1 MFLLQTTGLFAFYE
15 MNFVKP
21 KHQKVINSVF
31 LSKFIK
37 YLTASLCTDLQK
49 YLFSEINK

>member
-1 MFLLQTTGLFAFYE
+1 MFLFQTTGLFAFHE

-21 KHQKVINSVF
+21 KHQKVMNSVF

-37 YLTASLCTDLQK
+37 YLTANLCTDLQK